1 MARRTII
8 VRAAAVALVALPL
21 AYGCGKKGPPR
32 PPPKLIPAPITDL
45 RVRQT
50 GDRLVLMMTYPA
62 VTTSGLALEGL
73 DALDVLA
80 FRPKA
85 AAQAPLDPRTLE
97 VVAPVATRL
106 VGPELVA
113 AVRGPALRVELD
125 AASGAALGPGTEP
138 VSAPIQIAVR
148 SFGPRGHPSPLSNVV
163 SIAPRVPPAPPDS
176 VEAVAEAEGV
186 RVRWTSS
193 TADATGFGVFR
204 RLAGEQE
211 YWPIGELGPDAREYL
226 DGTAAFGADYEYTV
240 RTRAASE
247 PPIESVDG
255 AVRALQYRD
264 TFPPQAPSGL
274 VALAEEGRIRLLWDR
289 VEAPDLAGYRLY
301 RQENDGAEIEL
312 PRDPGAG
319 ADHSDDQVRSGATYT
334 YRVTAVDREDNES
347 AKSEP
352 ATAIPR

>member
-1 MARRTII
+1 MASRLLIA
-8 VRAAAVALVALPL
+8 RAAAVALLALPL
-21 AYGCGKKGPPR
+21 VFACGKKGPPR

-50 GDRLVLMMTYPA
+50 GDRLVLLMTYPA
-62 VTTSGLALEGL
+62 VTTSGLALERVE
-73 DALDVLA
+73 ALDVVA

-85 AAQAPLDPRTLE
+85 AGQAPLDPRILE
-97 VVAPVATRL
+97 TVAPVAKRL
-106 VGPELVA
+106 EGPELVA
-113 AVRGPALRVELD
+113 AVRGPALRVEHD
-125 AASGAALGPGTEP
+125 AASGAARGPSTEADP
-138 VSAPIQIAVR
+138 AAIQIAVR

-163 SIAPRVPPAPPDS
+163 SIAPRTAPAPPDS
-176 VEAVAEAEGV
+176 VEVVAEAGGI

-193 TADATGFGVFR
+193 TAEATGFGVYR

-211 YWPIGELGPDAREYL
+211 YWPIAELGPDAREHL
-226 DGTAAFGADYEYTV
+226 DGTAALGTDYEYTV

-247 PPIESVDG
+247 PAIESVDG

-264 TFPPQAPSGL
+264 TFPPPTPSGL

-289 VEAPDLAGYRLY
+289 VDAPDLAGYRLY
-301 RQENDGAEIEL
+301 RQENDGAEVEL

-334 YRVTAVDREDNES
+334 YRVTAVDGEDNES

-352 ATAIPR
+352 ATAMPR